1 MNTPLLKTLD
11 FEINTEPIIIGNG
24 VTPDH
29 KAITNSDTGEV
40 MGIVGRNYS
49 PITNEAFMLLA
60 NELQKT
66 GEFAI
71 KGYDA
76 LRGGKLVLGFLE
88 YQEKNLFING
98 CGFTEHLVLINSH
111 DGSRPFYAGSTNNLA
126 RCENQFFSSIKI
138 IRKKHNS
145 RLVIDQYLVHEI
157 VNSYKRG
164 RKTIYDK
171 MEKLD
176 KIKVDDK
183 VVEDLIRDL
192 HARLNWDSAKPK
204 PGEKVDTPSMNLLRQ
219 CIYKEMGDIG
229 KNAFGLFN
237 GVTWYTTHAMRSS
250 HQHFGNTEG
259 TAQLMNQRAFQFVTK
274 LKLQNQ

>member
-1 MNTPLLKTLD
+1 MKTPFLKTLD
-11 FEINTEPIIIGNG
+11 FEINTKPIIIGNG
-24 VTPDH
+24 VSPDH
-29 KAITNSDTGEV
+29 KAITNANTGEV
-40 MGIVGRNYS
+40 MGIVGQHYS
-49 PITNEAFMLLA
+49 PVTNEAFMSLA
-60 NELQKT
+60 DELQKT
-66 GEFAI
+66 GEFAV
-71 KGYDA
+71 KGYDS

-111 DGSRPFYAGSTNNLA
+111 DGSRPFYAGSTNSLA

-138 IRKKHNS
+138 IRKKHTS
-145 RLVIDQYLVHEI
+145 KLIIDKYLVQEI

-164 RKTIYDK
+164 RKVIYKK
-171 MEKLD
+171 MESLD
-176 KIKVDDK
+176 KIKVDDQ

-192 HARLNWDSAKPK
+192 HSRLNWDSSRPK
-204 PGEKVDTPSMNLLRQ
+204 KGEKIETPTMNLLRQ
-219 CIYKEMGDIG
+219 SIYKEMGDIG

-237 GVTWYTTHAMRSS
+237 GVTWYTTHAMRGS

-259 TAQLMNQRAFQFVTK
+259 TARLLNQSAFQFVTK